1 MTIQIIMT
9 NLTKLRIHICPI
21 GYEIDRIVKSAEQLR
36 ADRVWLIVEKSST
49 KEKASDFIT
58 TVKSQLENSRI
69 DVKQKGVSRDDLFD
83 NLKGIK
89 EIFSEEQGNELHV
102 NVSAGSKIQAIAGMM
117 ACMIF
122 KEYSPIP
129 YYVDPEKY
137 EKPSKSPQSS
147 GVKDI
152 VQLPE
157 YTIQKPDSNLI
168 KALKIIQKNDRLN
181 KKTLVLHAIKTKLI
195 DSKSDPEDDEVTQSD
210 YGKLDHN
217 IIKPLQEKWKFI
229 TVTRIGANHRV
240 SLTDAGKDACKFLV

>member
-1 MTIQIIMT
+1 
-9 NLTKLRIHICPI
+9 
-21 GYEIDRIVKSAEQLR
+21 
-36 ADRVWLIVEKSST
+36 
-49 KEKASDFIT
+49 
-58 TVKSQLENSRI
+58 
-69 DVKQKGVSRDDLFD
+69 
-83 NLKGIK
+83 
-89 EIFSEEQGNELHV
+89 
-102 NVSAGSKIQAIAGMM
+102 M

-168 KALKIIQKNDRLN
+168 KALEIIQKNDRLN
-181 KKTLVLHAIKTKLI
+181 KKTLALHAIKTKLI